1 MQDTPQTRRPQSVAR
16 QEPNTHAQQPLPQE
30 PHILPHE
37 PYDQAKEP
45 YDQAKEPNTHAPAV
59 QRAGTESDE
68 PELEKKEFRIVT
80 RNECLAGEPT
90 AVHELTN
97 HELFTCHELFA
108 LPQSP
113 AHSDARLKSLGPC
126 ILPQESYDRAKEPYN
141 RAKEPHDRGNEP
153 DDRAKQRDI
162 HVTAAKRSAGAE
174 SEESE
179 LEEVEFEIIAQDDGA
194 LLPLPPHAHRH
205 HPSDTASNESP
216 SLQMRES
223 QSLDGNEARTSQMSE
238 SRRASD
244 AYDCYDAGPTVED
257 VKILSE
263 ERGVLQCVQ
272 HVAVSGSVLLCVA
285 VCCRAMQCLAVCCGV
300 LQCVAVCCS

>member
-16 QEPNTHAQQPLPQE
+16 QEPDTHAQQPLPQE

-37 PYDQAKEP
+37 PYEQAKEP
-45 YDQAKEPNTHAPAV
+45 YDQAKEPNTHAPAA

-68 PELEKKEFRIVT
+68 PELEKRESRIVT
-80 RNECLAGEPT
+80 RNECLASELI
-90 AVHELTN
+90 AVHELTY

-153 DDRAKQRDI
+153 DDRAKKRDI
-162 HVTAAKRSAGAE
+162 NVTAAKRSASVE

-179 LEEVEFEIIAQDDGA
+179 LEEVEFEIIAQDDVP
-194 LLPLPPHAHRH
+194 LLPLPPHAHTH
-205 HPSDTASNESP
+205 HPSDTASNKSP
-216 SLQMRES
+216 SLHMRES
-223 QSLDGNEARTSQMSE
+223 QSLDINEARTPRMSE
-238 SRRASD
+238 SRRPSD
-244 AYDCYDAGPTVED
+244 AYDCHDAGPTVED
-257 VKILSE
+257 VKILSD
-263 ERGVLQCVQ
+263 ERGVLQC
-272 HVAVSGSVLLCVA
+272 AA
-285 VCCRAMQCLAVCCGV
+285 T
-300 LQCVAVCCS
+300 CCSVW